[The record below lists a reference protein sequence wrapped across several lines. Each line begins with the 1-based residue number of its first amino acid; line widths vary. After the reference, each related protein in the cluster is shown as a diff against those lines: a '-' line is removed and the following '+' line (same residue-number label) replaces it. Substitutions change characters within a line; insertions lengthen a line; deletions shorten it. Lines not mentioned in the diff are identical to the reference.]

1 MSVIEISNA
10 AFILRSW
17 TFFLYAL
24 FFVTRKHP
32 VKDETDII
40 DNHNGQLGYK
50 MVVENIDANGM
61 VNFHIEQ
68 IHDVPQI
75 YAK

>member
-1 MSVIEISNA
+1 MLHLSFDLEPS
-10 AFILRSW
+10 F
-17 TFFLYAL
+17 YML
-24 FFVTRKHP
+24 FCMTRKHP

-61 VNFHIEQ
+61 VNFHIKQ
-68 IHDVPQI
+68 IHNVPEI